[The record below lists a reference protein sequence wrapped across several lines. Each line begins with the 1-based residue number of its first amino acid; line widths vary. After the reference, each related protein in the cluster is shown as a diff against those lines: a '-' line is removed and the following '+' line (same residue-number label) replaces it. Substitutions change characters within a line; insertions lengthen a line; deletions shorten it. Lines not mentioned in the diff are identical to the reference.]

1 MWWARLLNVISGLLA
16 GGVAASTTSYESI
29 STVTVGAGGSTTITF
44 SSIPSTYKHLQVRC
58 IAKNT
63 YTAAAGNDNLTMQF
77 NSDTASNYSRHALYG
92 TGSSALAFGVANA
105 TFAGAGIEPR
115 SNAAES
121 NVFSASVID
130 ILDYADTNKYKT
142 VRSLSGSD
150 RNGAGDIYFVS
161 GNWRST
167 SAITSITMGT
177 DLNPFA
183 QYSHFALYGIKG

>member
-1 MWWARLLNVISGLLA
+1 MIGAITAGLFSA
-16 GGVAASTTSYESI
+16 GAAPASPTAFESI
-29 STVTVGAGGSTTITF
+29 ATVTVGAGGSTTISF
-44 SSIPSTYKHLQVRC
+44 SSIPSTYKHLQIRC

-63 YTAAAGNDNLTMQF
+63 YTAAAGNDNLTIQF

-92 TGSSALAFGVANA
+92 TGSSALAFGLTNT

-115 SNAAES
+115 SNAAEA
-121 NVFSASVID
+121 NVFGGSIID

-150 RNGAGDIYFVS
+150 RNGAGDIYLVS

-167 SAITSITMGT
+167 SAVTSITMGT

-183 QYSHFALYGIKG
+183 QYSSFALYGIKG